1 VAAVEKGCTGQRW
14 SSARA
19 AVVSSGS
26 IDRAAAAMVSC
37 RRAGEA
43 AEEMQLL
50 VALQLRNSSRDSS
63 GGELQVEQQW

>member
-1 VAAVEKGCTGQRW
+1 
-14 SSARA
+14 
-19 AVVSSGS
+19 
-26 IDRAAAAMVSC
+26 MVSC

-43 AEEMQLL
+43 AEEMQLM